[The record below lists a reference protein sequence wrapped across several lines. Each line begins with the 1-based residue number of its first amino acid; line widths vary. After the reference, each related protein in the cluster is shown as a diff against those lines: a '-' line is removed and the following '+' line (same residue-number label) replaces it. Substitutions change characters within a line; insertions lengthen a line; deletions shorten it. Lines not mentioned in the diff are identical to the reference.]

1 MCRSHR
7 AGHGARVAVPLV
19 VASDVARAG
28 VLARTTGSLSYLI
41 WGAPAG

>member
-1 MCRSHR
+1 M
-7 AGHGARVAVPLV
+7 APLTVPLV
-19 VASDVARAG
+19 TASDVARAG